1 MTTVNVYLT
10 FNGNCEQAFNFYKSV
25 FGGEFPYLGRYK
37 DMPAQDGNKIDS
49 KNAEK
54 IMHVSLPISKET
66 VLMGSDTGGEW
77 ARDFKQGNN
86 FSISI
91 TTDTKAEADRLFNG
105 LSSDG
110 KVTMPMNKTFWGDYF
125 GMFGDKFGINWM
137 ISFNEAGQNQS
148 TSPKLFSQLVIR

>member
-25 FGGEFPYLGRYK
+25 FGGEFPYMGRFK
-37 DMPAQDGNKIDS
+37 DMPPQEGQKMSDKDADR
-49 KNAEK
+49 

-66 VLMGSDTGGEW
+66 MLMGSDTGGEW
-77 ARDFKQGNN
+77 ASSFSKGNN

-91 TTDTKAEADRLFNG
+91 NTDSKAEADRLFNG
-105 LSSDG
+105 LSAGG

-125 GMFGDKFGINWM
+125 GMFADKFDVSWM
-137 ISFNEAGQNQS
+137 VSFNEGRPQ
-148 TSPKLFSQLVIR
+148 